1 MQTNNHKLVNYDEV
15 LDNEFGKVG
24 TPEREKAEKLA
35 YSFFM
40 HSSPIHKDDEREQ
53 DTKE

>member
-35 YSFFM
+35 YSFFYAQL
-40 HSSPIHKDDEREQ
+40 SNS
-53 DTKE
+53 